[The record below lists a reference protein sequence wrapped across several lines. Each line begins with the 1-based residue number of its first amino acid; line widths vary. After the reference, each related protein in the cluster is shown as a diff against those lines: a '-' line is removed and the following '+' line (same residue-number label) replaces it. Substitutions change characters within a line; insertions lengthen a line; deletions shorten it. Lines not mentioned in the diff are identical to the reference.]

1 MYVFYDKITKFLVCM
16 KNNDPAYWDN
26 HWHDSDIAKI
36 YKSIS
41 TNNMVNRMTR
51 RYVLPQDGPVLE
63 GGCGMGQFVFSL
75 SQAGYECIGIDTAEK
90 TIKQVKKTNP
100 QLDVRV
106 MSVDDIDFPDNHF
119 AAYWSLGVIEHFP
132 DGYDKVL
139 DEMFR
144 VIKPQGFVFVSVP
157 VISWLRRLKINLGLY
172 KTKSDSAV
180 NTGFY
185 QFILPWQKVVED
197 FKRKGF
203 KKTSIIRRSGI
214 KGLRDEL
221 PGFERPLRYI
231 ESLRNKNFFFKL
243 LVEIF
248 ERCLS
253 PMTGHISFFVFQKPV
268 VQSTTDLIQVHS
280 NKHSVR

>member
-1 MYVFYDKITKFLVCM
+1 MPMYVFYDKITKFLVCM

-41 TNNMVNRMTR
+41 MNNRINRMTR

-63 GGCGMGQFVFSL
+63 GGCGMGQFVFSI
-75 SQAGYECIGIDTAEK
+75 SQAGYTCIGIDTAEK
-90 TIKQVKKTNP
+90 TIEQVKKTNP

-106 MSVDDIDFPDNHF
+106 MSVDDIDFPDNYF

-144 VIKPQGFVFVSVP
+144 VIKPQGFAFVSVP
-157 VISWLRRLKINLGLY
+157 AISWLRKLKIYLGLY
-172 KTKSDSAV
+172 GTKQHVPD
-180 NTGFY
+180 GFKFF
-185 QFILPWQKVVED
+185 QFMLPPKKVIAD

-203 KKTSIIRRSGI
+203 KRTAVARRSGI
-214 KGLRDEL
+214 KGLRDEMPIL
-221 PGFERPLRYI
+221 ERPLRYI
-231 ESLRNKNFFFKL
+231 ATLRGKNLFFKV
-243 LVEIF
+243 LVEILD
-248 ERCLS
+248 RCLS
-253 PMTGHISFFVFQKPV
+253 PMTGHISFFVFQK
-268 VQSTTDLIQVHS
+268 QSCNTNNNVICQ
-280 NKHSVR
+280 